1 MYRDKEKAPKSERK
15 SPEQQEETEDDLIV
29 SSPTPAV
36 ETAESGE
43 EKAPAEGE
51 GTGEEI
57 PVTEQKVEGDDD
69 KITEVKMNENDVETK
84 PGEGDDAKK
93 DQEKATKEEQ
103 EKEKDE
109 QEQKEERVK
118 KVVPKSELINSA
130 TCTAK
135 YRNE

>member
-1 MYRDKEKAPKSERK
+1 MYREKEKAPKSEK
-15 SPEQQEETEDDLIV
+15 ESLEQQEETEDDLVV
-29 SSPTPAV
+29 SSPTPV
-36 ETAESGE
+36 LETAESGE
-43 EKAPAEGE
+43 EKMPAEGE
-51 GTGEEI
+51 GAGEEI

-84 PGEGDDAKK
+84 PGEGDDARK

-103 EKEKDE
+103 EKEKDD
-109 QEQKEERVK
+109 QEEKEEVVK